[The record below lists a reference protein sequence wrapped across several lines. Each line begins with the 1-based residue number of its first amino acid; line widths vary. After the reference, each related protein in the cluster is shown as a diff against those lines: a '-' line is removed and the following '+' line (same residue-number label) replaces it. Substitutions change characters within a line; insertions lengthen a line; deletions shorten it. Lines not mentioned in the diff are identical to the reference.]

1 MAFEIPFIQASW
13 CLTGADSYTILE
25 TENAGEIGRGPFA
38 SVLIA
43 RRNEEFHLKEMFR

>member
-1 MAFEIPFIQASW
+1 MAFEIAFIQASW

-43 RRNEEFHLKEMFR
+43 RRNEEFYLKEMFR